1 MNLRKVGW
9 EDMDWIHQ
17 GDVRA
22 GRIIHKGCSPPR
34 NFTFMLS
41 FIVID
46 FFLITNQT
54 H

>member
-1 MNLRKVGW
+1 MYFRKVGW

-22 GRIIHKGCSPPR
+22 GRLIHKGCSPPINFVR
-34 NFTFMLS
+34 NCTKYLNKCF
-41 FIVID
+41 
-46 FFLITNQT
+46 